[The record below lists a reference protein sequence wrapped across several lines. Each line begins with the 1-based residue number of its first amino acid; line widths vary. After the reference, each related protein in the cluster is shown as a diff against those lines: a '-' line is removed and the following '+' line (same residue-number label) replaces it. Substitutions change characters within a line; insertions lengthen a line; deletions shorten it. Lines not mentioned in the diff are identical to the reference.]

1 METNIHSS
9 DKTTI
14 AYVCVCVCLKL
25 RCGATFLEDKLTK
38 NSMPMHD
45 SQTQFLFVFVNE
57 EDGFSMVDKL
67 VHVLRS
73 VGFISKFEEHEDK
86 NTDAFRT

>member
-1 METNIHSS
+1 
-9 DKTTI
+9 
-14 AYVCVCVCLKL
+14 
-25 RCGATFLEDKLTK
+25 
-38 NSMPMHD
+38 
-45 SQTQFLFVFVNE
+45 
-57 EDGFSMVDKL
+57 MVDKL